1 MRIIICLNRHERI
14 ALEARC
20 LIEDTIS
27 TEMTWTFID
36 RRDLCVC
43 IDELRWKPFQLSV
56 PNLMWEEI
64 ETEMEMDTEMQK
76 GERKNEYKEP
86 NSPIM
91 ESVWWEWRMRP
102 TPASVPAVR
111 AWAQAPALAI
121 PMAGSQQPNGG
132 CKIQKACGLSRRQRD
147 TDNLKTSLRKITG
160 MNIKKSH
167 QASTF

>member
-1 MRIIICLNRHERI
+1 MRTHFFGSKVPNREHHLNK
-14 ALEARC
+14 
-20 LIEDTIS
+20 
-27 TEMTWTFID
+27 MTWTFID
-36 RRDLCVC
+36 RRNLCVC

-56 PNLMWEEI
+56 PNLMWERNR
-64 ETEMEMDTEMQK
+64 DRDGDGYRDAK

-121 PMAGSQQPNGG
+121 PSQPGVNNLMGAVRSRKPVGWAGDREIPTISKLPE
-132 CKIQKACGLSRRQRD
+132 KDHRYEY
-147 TDNLKTSLRKITG
+147 
-160 MNIKKSH
+160 
-167 QASTF
+167 